1 MTGGLE
7 RMQMDLNLTYYWP
20 FIKLGATDVW
30 RHKTRSFLTM
40 LGMVFGVGSVIA
52 MLAVGEGASHQA
64 LESIKRLGSQNIMV
78 SSVKPAASVSAGSAQ
93 ATQMDVYGLLDE
105 DDARIRETVPGVAD
119 TVPARMVRRAARF
132 NDRALDLR
140 VVETV
145 PSWFEVVRRPVLAGR
160 VLKKEDCD
168 ARATAHD
175 NQARANVCVLTEFG
189 VRHLLA
195 GEKVVGQ
202 HIRLGSALFEVVGIV
217 KNEESGNVR
226 APDSDADVYI
236 SMEAGRRIFGI
247 ASIRWISG
255 TRQGEKLEL
264 SEIIVR
270 MRSTADVEPGAKA
283 IDSMLR
289 RFHKKP
295 DFKIDV
301 PLSLLRE
308 AEKTKRTYNIVLG
321 AIAGISLLVG
331 GIGIMN
337 IMLASVTERTKEIG
351 IRRAIGARKSRI
363 VVQFLINTC
372 VLSITGGAVG
382 VAVGVAIPFAITFFS
397 GMPTLIRLYS
407 MALAFGISVGTGVV
421 FGLYPALRAASL
433 DPIEALRHE

>member
-1 MTGGLE
+1 MQGLSF
-7 RMQMDLNLTYYWP
+7 YWP
-20 FIKLGATDVW
+20 FIRLGVTDVW

-78 SSVKPAASVSAGSAQ
+78 NSVKPTSDASTSST
-93 ATQMDVYGLLDE
+93 ATQGARLAVYGLLYEDE
-105 DDARIRETVPGVAD
+105 TRITETVPGVER
-119 TVPARMVRRAARF
+119 TVPARMVRRNARF
-132 NDRALDLR
+132 NERQLELR
-140 VVETV
+140 VVETIPEWFNVV
-145 PSWFEVVRRPVLAGR
+145 PRPVLAGR
-160 VLKKEDCD
+160 VLNESDMES
-168 ARATAHD
+168 
-175 NQARANVCVLTEFG
+175 RANVCVLTEFG
-189 VRHLLA
+189 VRKLLA
-195 GEKVVGQ
+195 AETMIGQ
-202 HIRLGSALFEVVGIV
+202 RVRLGGGVFEVVGIV
-217 KNEESGNVR
+217 KNESGGTVR
-226 APDSDADVYI
+226 APDSDAAAYVP
-236 SMEAGRRIFGI
+236 MATAARLFGV
-247 ASIRWISG
+247 ASIRYSAG
-255 TRQGEKLEL
+255 GMEGERVEL
-264 SEIIVR
+264 SQIIVK
-270 MRSTADVEPGAKA
+270 MKDTSVVEAGAKA
-283 IDSMLR
+283 IEAMLK
-289 RFHKKP
+289 RFHKKQ

-372 VLSITGGAVG
+372 VLSIGGGLAGLVVG
-382 VAVGVAIPFAITFFS
+382 VTIPLLITFFTK
-397 GMPTLIRLYS
+397 MPTMVQPYS
-407 MALAFGISVGTGVV
+407 MALAFGISVGIGIV

>member
-1 MTGGLE
+1 MQGLSF
-7 RMQMDLNLTYYWP
+7 YWP
-20 FIKLGATDVW
+20 FIRLGVTDVW

-78 SSVKPAASVSAGSAQ
+78 NSVKPTSDESTSSS
-93 ATQMDVYGLLDE
+93 ATQGARLAVYGLLNDDE
-105 DDARIRETVPGVAD
+105 ARINETVPGVEK
-119 TVPARMVRRAARF
+119 TVPARMVRRNARF
-132 NDRALDLR
+132 NERQLELR
-140 VVETV
+140 VVETI
-145 PSWFEVVRRPVLAGR
+145 PEWFEVVPRPILAGR
-160 VLKKEDCD
+160 VLNASDLES
-168 ARATAHD
+168 
-175 NQARANVCVLTEFG
+175 RANVCVLTEFG
-189 VRHLLA
+189 VRKLLA
-195 GEKVVGQ
+195 AETMLGQ
-202 HIRLGSALFEVVGIV
+202 RVRLGRGVFEVVGIV
-217 KNEESGNVR
+217 RNESGGTVR
-226 APDSDADVYI
+226 APDSDADAYI
-236 SMEAGRRIFGI
+236 PMSTAARLFGVANIRYSAGGME
-247 ASIRWISG
+247 
-255 TRQGEKLEL
+255 GERVEL
-264 SEIIVR
+264 SQIIVK
-270 MRSTADVEPGAKA
+270 MKDTSVVEAGAKA
-283 IDSMLR
+283 IEAMLK
-289 RFHKKP
+289 RFHKKL

-372 VLSITGGAVG
+372 VLSIGGGLAGLVVG
-382 VAVGVAIPFAITFFS
+382 VTIPILITFFTQ
-397 GMPTLIRLYS
+397 MPTVIQPYS
-407 MALAFGISVGTGVV
+407 MVLAFGRSVGIGIV

>member
-1 MTGGLE
+1 
-7 RMQMDLNLTYYWP
+7 MQGMNFYWP
-20 FIKLGATDVW
+20 FIRLGVTDVW

-78 SSVKPAASVSAGSAQ
+78 NSVKPTSEESASTGAATTAKLA
-93 ATQMDVYGLLDE
+93 VYGLLNDDE
-105 DDARIRETVPGVAD
+105 SRIQETVPGVAC
-119 TVPARMVRRAARF
+119 TVPARMVRRNARF
-132 NDRALDLR
+132 NERQLELR
-140 VVETV
+140 VVETIPDWFAVV
-145 PSWFEVVRRPVLAGR
+145 PRPVLAGR
-160 VLKKEDCD
+160 VLNASDMD
-168 ARATAHD
+168 S
-175 NQARANVCVLTEFG
+175 RANVCVLTEFG
-189 VRHLLA
+189 VRKLLA
-195 GEKVVGQ
+195 ATTILGQ
-202 HIRLGSALFEVVGIV
+202 RIRLGGGVFEVVGIV
-217 KNEESGNVR
+217 KNEPGGTVR
-226 APDSDADVYI
+226 APDSDADAYI
-236 SMEAGRRIFGI
+236 PMTTAARLFGVANIRYLAGGME
-247 ASIRWISG
+247 
-255 TRQGEKLEL
+255 GERVEL
-264 SEIIVR
+264 SQIIVK
-270 MRSTADVEPGAKA
+270 MKDTSVVEAGAKA
-283 IDSMLR
+283 IEAMLK
-289 RFHKKP
+289 RFHKKQ

-363 VVQFLINTC
+363 VIQFLINTC
-372 VLSITGGAVG
+372 VLSIGGGLAGLIVG
-382 VAVGVAIPFAITFFS
+382 VSIPLLITFFT
-397 GMPTLIRLYS
+397 GMPTLIQPYS
-407 MALAFGISVGTGVV
+407 MVLAFGISVGIGIV

>member
-1 MTGGLE
+1 MQGLSF
-7 RMQMDLNLTYYWP
+7 YWP
-20 FIKLGATDVW
+20 FIRLGVTDVW

-78 SSVKPAASVSAGSAQ
+78 NSVKPTSDESTSSSASRGARLA
-93 ATQMDVYGLLDE
+93 VYGLLNDDE
-105 DDARIRETVPGVAD
+105 ARINETVPGVAK
-119 TVPARMVRRAARF
+119 TVPARMVRRNARF
-132 NDRALDLR
+132 NERQLELR
-140 VVETV
+140 VVETI
-145 PSWFEVVRRPVLAGR
+145 PEWFEVVPRPVLAGR
-160 VLKKEDCD
+160 VL
-168 ARATAHD
+168 TALD
-175 NQARANVCVLTEFG
+175 MESRANVCVLTEFG
-189 VRHLLA
+189 VRKLLA
-195 GEKVVGQ
+195 AETMIGQ
-202 HIRLGSALFEVVGIV
+202 RVRLGGGVFEVVGIV
-217 KNEESGNVR
+217 KNESGGTVR
-226 APDSDADVYI
+226 APDSDADAYI
-236 SMEAGRRIFGI
+236 PMATAARLFGVANIRYSAGGME
-247 ASIRWISG
+247 
-255 TRQGEKLEL
+255 GERVEL
-264 SEIIVR
+264 SQIIVK
-270 MRSTADVEPGAKA
+270 MKDTSVVEAGAKA
-283 IDSMLR
+283 IEAMLK
-289 RFHKKP
+289 RFHKKQ

-372 VLSITGGAVG
+372 VLSIGGGLAGLV
-382 VAVGVAIPFAITFFS
+382 VGVAIPLLITFFTQ
-397 GMPTLIRLYS
+397 MPTVIQPYS
-407 MALAFGISVGTGVV
+407 MVLAFGISVGIG
-421 FGLYPALRAASL
+421 GLYPALRAASL

>member
-1 MTGGLE
+1 MQGL
-7 RMQMDLNLTYYWP
+7 NFYWP
-20 FIKLGATDVW
+20 FIRLGVTDVW

-78 SSVKPAASVSAGSAQ
+78 NSVKPTSDESNSSSASRGARLA
-93 ATQMDVYGLLDE
+93 VYGLLNDDE
-105 DDARIRETVPGVAD
+105 TRINETVPGVEK
-119 TVPARMVRRAARF
+119 TVPARMVRRNARF
-132 NDRALDLR
+132 NERQLELR
-140 VVETV
+140 VVETI
-145 PSWFEVVRRPVLAGR
+145 PEWFEVVPRPVLAGR
-160 VLKKEDCD
+160 VLKALDMES
-168 ARATAHD
+168 
-175 NQARANVCVLTEFG
+175 RANVCVLTEFG
-189 VRHLLA
+189 VRKLLA
-195 GEKVVGQ
+195 AETMIGQ
-202 HIRLGSALFEVVGIV
+202 RVRLGGGVFEVVGIV
-217 KNEESGNVR
+217 KNESGGTVR
-226 APDSDADVYI
+226 APDSDADAYI
-236 SMEAGRRIFGI
+236 PMATAARLFGVANIRYSAGGME
-247 ASIRWISG
+247 
-255 TRQGEKLEL
+255 GERVEL
-264 SEIIVR
+264 SQIIVK
-270 MRSTADVEPGAKA
+270 MKDTSVVEAGAKA
-283 IDSMLR
+283 IEAMLK
-289 RFHKKP
+289 RFHKKQ

-372 VLSITGGAVG
+372 VLSIGGGLAGLVVG
-382 VAVGVAIPFAITFFS
+382 VVIPLLITFFTK
-397 GMPTLIRLYS
+397 MPTVIQPYS
-407 MALAFGISVGTGVV
+407 MVLAFGISVGIGIV

>member
-1 MTGGLE
+1 MQGLSF
-7 RMQMDLNLTYYWP
+7 YWP
-20 FIKLGATDVW
+20 FIRLGVTDVW

-78 SSVKPAASVSAGSAQ
+78 NSVKPTSDESNSSSASRGARLA
-93 ATQMDVYGLLDE
+93 VYGLLNDDE
-105 DDARIRETVPGVAD
+105 TRINETVPGVEK
-119 TVPARMVRRAARF
+119 TVPARMVRRNARF
-132 NDRALDLR
+132 NERQLELR
-140 VVETV
+140 VVETI
-145 PSWFEVVRRPVLAGR
+145 PEWFEVVPRPVLAGR
-160 VLKKEDCD
+160 VL
-168 ARATAHD
+168 TALD
-175 NQARANVCVLTEFG
+175 MDSRANVCVLTEFG
-189 VRHLLA
+189 VRKLLA
-195 GEKVVGQ
+195 AETMIGQ
-202 HIRLGSALFEVVGIV
+202 RVRLGGGVFEVVGIV
-217 KNEESGNVR
+217 KNESGGTVR
-226 APDSDADVYI
+226 APDSDADAYI
-236 SMEAGRRIFGI
+236 PMATAARLFGVANIRYSAGGME
-247 ASIRWISG
+247 
-255 TRQGEKLEL
+255 GERVEL
-264 SEIIVR
+264 SQIIVK
-270 MRSTADVEPGAKA
+270 MKDTSVVEAGAKA
-283 IDSMLR
+283 IEAMLK
-289 RFHKKP
+289 RFHKKQ

-372 VLSITGGAVG
+372 VLSIGGGLAGLV
-382 VAVGVAIPFAITFFS
+382 VGVAIPLLITFFTS
-397 GMPTLIRLYS
+397 MPTVIQPYS
-407 MALAFGISVGTGVV
+407 MVLAFGISVGIGIV

>member
-1 MTGGLE
+1 MQGLSF
-7 RMQMDLNLTYYWP
+7 YWP
-20 FIKLGATDVW
+20 FIRLGVTDVW

-78 SSVKPAASVSAGSAQ
+78 NSVKPTSDESTSSSATRGARL
-93 ATQMDVYGLLDE
+93 AVYGLLNDDE
-105 DDARIRETVPGVAD
+105 TRINETVPVVEK
-119 TVPARMVRRAARF
+119 TVPARMVRRNARF
-132 NDRALDLR
+132 NERQLELR
-140 VVETV
+140 VVETI
-145 PSWFEVVRRPVLAGR
+145 PEWFEVVPRPVLAGR
-160 VLKKEDCD
+160 VL
-168 ARATAHD
+168 TALD
-175 NQARANVCVLTEFG
+175 MDSRANVCVLTEFG
-189 VRHLLA
+189 VRKLLA
-195 GEKVVGQ
+195 AETMIGQ
-202 HIRLGSALFEVVGIV
+202 RVRLGGGVFEVVGIV
-217 KNEESGNVR
+217 KNESGGTVR
-226 APDSDADVYI
+226 APDSDADAYI
-236 SMEAGRRIFGI
+236 PMATAARLFGVANIRYSAGGME
-247 ASIRWISG
+247 
-255 TRQGEKLEL
+255 GERVEL
-264 SEIIVR
+264 SQIIVK
-270 MRSTADVEPGAKA
+270 MKDTSVVEAGAKA
-283 IDSMLR
+283 IEAMLK
-289 RFHKKP
+289 RFHKKQ

-372 VLSITGGAVG
+372 VLSIGGGLAGLV
-382 VAVGVAIPFAITFFS
+382 VGVAIPLLITFFTS
-397 GMPTLIRLYS
+397 MPTVIQPYS
-407 MALAFGISVGTGVV
+407 MVLAFGISVGIGIV

>member
-1 MTGGLE
+1 MQGLSF
-7 RMQMDLNLTYYWP
+7 YWP
-20 FIKLGATDVW
+20 FIRLGVTDVW

-78 SSVKPAASVSAGSAQ
+78 NSVKPTSDESTSSSATRGARL
-93 ATQMDVYGLLDE
+93 AVYGLLYDDE
-105 DDARIRETVPGVAD
+105 ARINETVPGVAK
-119 TVPARMVRRAARF
+119 TVPARMVRRNARF
-132 NDRALDLR
+132 NERQLELR
-140 VVETV
+140 VVETIPEWFDVV
-145 PSWFEVVRRPVLAGR
+145 PRPVLAGR
-160 VLKKEDCD
+160 VLNALDMES
-168 ARATAHD
+168 
-175 NQARANVCVLTEFG
+175 RANVCVLTEFG
-189 VRHLLA
+189 VRKLLA
-195 GEKVVGQ
+195 AETMLGQ
-202 HIRLGSALFEVVGIV
+202 RVRLGGGVFEVVGIV
-217 KNEESGNVR
+217 KNESGGAVR
-226 APDSDADVYI
+226 APDSDADAYI
-236 SMEAGRRIFGI
+236 PMATAARLFGVANIRYSAGGME
-247 ASIRWISG
+247 
-255 TRQGEKLEL
+255 GERVEL
-264 SEIIVR
+264 SQIIVK
-270 MRSTADVEPGAKA
+270 MKDTSVVEAGAKA
-283 IDSMLR
+283 IEAMLK
-289 RFHKKP
+289 RFHKKQ

-372 VLSITGGAVG
+372 VLSIGGGLAGLV
-382 VAVGVAIPFAITFFS
+382 VGVAIPLLITFFTQ
-397 GMPTLIRLYS
+397 MPTVIQPYS
-407 MALAFGISVGTGVV
+407 MVLAFGISVGIGIV